1 VTRKRSNRPGTHER
15 RLILNPAT
23 QPLIF
28 PARPDA
34 DDLSLEFLYMSWIID
49 RIENDGDIKERGK
62 AREGVEIEQFENIL
76 DRINLVLV
84 CRRNGL
90 LDSGGI
96 LLEGKRATC
105 GLSQDENFVVLRH
118 FGVATA
124 NRGADSYVLT
134 AAIAAQTDIQTGNQ
148 QSEQQ
153 DIILPAN
160 GIDAA
165 GERFRKIKRGG
176 FP

>member
-1 VTRKRSNRPGTHER
+1 MTRKRSNRRGTHER

-23 QPLIF
+23 QLLIF

-34 DDLSLEFLYMSWIID
+34 DDLRLKLLQIGRIID
-49 RIENDGDIKERGK
+49 RIENDGDIKERGQ
-62 AREGVEIEQFENIL
+62 ASGVVEIEQFEDIL

-84 CRRNGL
+84 CGRNGL
-90 LDSGGI
+90 FDSGGI

-105 GLSQDENFVVLRH
+105 GLSQDENFVVLRYL
-118 FGVATA
+118 GVATA
-124 NRGADSYVLT
+124 NRGADPYIFT
-134 AAIAAQTDIQTGNQ
+134 PAIAAQTDIQSGNQ

-153 DIILPAN
+153 DIILPTN